1 MAAPVAW
8 RLPDCR
14 GHGSDRAAA
23 STSTPRRQRSAPAVT
38 AGACVAAAVLC
49 SLGHRALFAVAPR
62 HTQRQPVVYP
72 SVRGALTPST
82 RISLRAA
89 PEESDLL
96 GFVEFEPER
105 EPIRYLDPLD
115 FKNPEEGAA
124 EDGFQTIPCFPLG
137 GSVYVPDTTQVLNI
151 FEPRYRQMYSDIL
164 LSGGR
169 RFVVPQI
176 EQDDDGVRLAEVGVI
191 FYLDDLRE
199 VSEQTNDQVKYVC
212 QHSVIGRVRLRK
224 VLNPKAFADRTTYL
238 RVEAEDLIDEDIDED
253 LSLDEEATMKL
264 TGDVDKLQG
273 KIGNEVRIGEAALSK
288 TNATRTGFWG
298 LVTLWQDQVHGR
310 ARLCQQRFQRELQE
324 TIVTYLK
331 KTNSEIPPQ
340 VTLGELPEEVQKE
353 VVALQDQFRDEID
366 PLVKAQTEGVQELV
380 QCDSHKNR
388 LALFRSLLATDKKRL
403 EAKIALKS
411 IFE

>member
-1 MAAPVAW
+1 MAAPAAW
-8 RLPDCR
+8 RD
-14 GHGSDRAAA
+14 HGSDRAAA

-38 AGACVAAAVLC
+38 AAACVAAAVLC

-62 HTQRQPVVYP
+62 RTQRQPAVYA

-89 PEESDLL
+89 PEESDLS

-115 FKNPEEGAA
+115 FKNPEEGTA

-238 RVEAEDLIDEDIDED
+238 RVEAEDLIDEDIDQD

-264 TGDVDKLQG
+264 TGEVDKLQG

-310 ARLCQQRFQRELQE
+310 ARLCQQRFERELQE

-331 KTNSEIPPQ
+331 KTNSEIPQQ

>member
-1 MAAPVAW
+1 MAAPASW
-8 RLPDCR
+8 R
-14 GHGSDRAAA
+14 GHVSSAA
-23 STSTPRRQRSAPAVT
+23 STSTPRRQRSAPAAT
-38 AGACVAAAVLC
+38 AACVAAAVLC

-62 HTQRQPVVYP
+62 HAQRQPLP
-72 SVRGALTPST
+72 TVRGALTPST
-82 RISLRAA
+82 RILLRAA
-89 PEESDLL
+89 PEESDLS

-105 EPIRYLDPLD
+105 EPVRYLKPLN
-115 FKNPEEGAA
+115 FNNPAEEPAEEGY
-124 EDGFQTIPCFPLG
+124 QTIPCFPLG
-137 GSVYVPDTTQVLNI
+137 GSVYVPDSTQVLNI

-176 EQDDDGVRLAEVGVI
+176 EQDDSGEVRLAEVGVI

-224 VLNPKAFADRTTYL
+224 VLNPKAFADRSTYL
-238 RVEAEDLIDEDIDED
+238 RVEAEDLIDRDIDED

-264 TGDVDKLQG
+264 TRDVDRLQG
-273 KIGNEVRIGEAALSK
+273 KISNEVRIGEAALSK

-324 TIVTYLK
+324 TIVSYLK

-353 VVALQDQFRDEID
+353 VIALQDQFRDEIQ